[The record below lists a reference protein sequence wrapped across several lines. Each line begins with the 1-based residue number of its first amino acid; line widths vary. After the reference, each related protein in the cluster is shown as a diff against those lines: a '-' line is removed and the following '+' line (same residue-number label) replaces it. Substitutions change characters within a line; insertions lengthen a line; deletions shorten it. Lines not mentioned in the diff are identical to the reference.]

1 MPEAGTGRKEIRP
14 AGTGGISDTAGT
26 GRRAVYFAF
35 QGLFMAVLLLIFLY
49 QYRSVAGWA
58 SRFLFL
64 TAAAG
69 ASLAF
74 LRLASEAT
82 LGSWYFQV
90 GFFIGDAALA
100 SLILYWT
107 QNTSDLFLIYLLV
120 IFGTALMRSL
130 PQSLVVAAVTSGLY
144 LVSAG
149 HSSRGVPHET
159 GFWLRLNFL
168 WVSSALLAIL
178 SRDSRQAQG
187 EAERRHQDRLVQY
200 ERLASLGQLAGEV
213 AHRIKGPL
221 TTIMVNAEV
230 LAQRGRH
237 TPGELKELA
246 QIRDEVGHC
255 RDILKSLLDLGR
267 IEEMDHA
274 RFDLR
279 EPLRSA
285 IEALSARLQKG
296 RVRLTVAMDEPLP
309 VEGDA
314 VLIQEAILAVLHN
327 AADAVRADGRIRVT
341 AWLTPGR
348 FGWRDLARKPGFC
361 AVSVED
367 DGRGIPTMDL
377 ERVFEPFFTT
387 KGKDGSGLGLSA
399 ALRVLRKHGGSIDA
413 FSDGPGRGARFT
425 LSLPCRG

>member
-1 MPEAGTGRKEIRP
+1 MSE
-14 AGTGGISDTAGT
+14 AGT

-35 QGLFMAVLLLIFLY
+35 QGLFVAVLLLIFLY
-49 QYRSVAGWA
+49 QYHSLAGWA

-64 TAAAG
+64 TAVAG
-69 ASLAF
+69 SSLVF
-74 LRLASEAT
+74 LQLASAAI
-82 LGSWYFQV
+82 LGNWYFQV
-90 GFFIGDAALA
+90 GLFMGDAALA
-100 SLILYWT
+100 SLILHWT
-107 QNTSDLFLIYLLV
+107 QRGSDLYLIYFLI

-130 PQSLVVAAVTSGLY
+130 TQSLVVAVVTSGLY
-144 LVSAG
+144 LVSAWHPPQG
-149 HSSRGVPHET
+149 WPHEA

-187 EAERRHQDRLVQY
+187 EVERRHQDRLVQY
-200 ERLASLGQLAGEV
+200 ERLAALGQLAGEV

-221 TTIMVNAEV
+221 TTITVNAEV
-230 LAQRGRH
+230 LAQRGHR
-237 TPGELKELA
+237 TPVELKELA

-279 EPLRSA
+279 ESLRSA
-285 IEALSARLQKG
+285 LDALAARLQQK
-296 RVRLTVAMDEPLP
+296 RVRLAVSLEEPLP

-314 VLIQEAILAVLHN
+314 VLMQEAILALLHN
-327 AADAVRADGRIRVT
+327 AADAVSAGGRVRVT
-341 AWLTPGR
+341 ARVASGK
-348 FGWRDLARKPGFC
+348 FGWRGLSWQPSFC
-361 AVSVED
+361 EVIVAD
-367 DGRGIPTMDL
+367 DGRGIQTADL
-377 ERVFEPFFTT
+377 ERIFEPFFTT

-399 ALRVLRKHGGSIDA
+399 ALRVLQKHGGSIEA

-425 LSLPCRG
+425 LMLPRATGSER

>member
-1 MPEAGTGRKEIRP
+1 MPEADK
-14 AGTGGISDTAGT
+14 

-35 QGLFMAVLLLIFLY
+35 QGLFVAVLLLIFLY
-49 QYRSVAGWA
+49 QYRSLAGW
-58 SRFLFL
+58 SDRFLFL

-69 ASLAF
+69 MSLIVLQGA
-74 LRLASEAT
+74 AEAM

-90 GFFIGDAALA
+90 GFFMGDAALA
-100 SLILYWT
+100 SLILHWT
-107 QNTSDLFLIYLLV
+107 QPDSDLYLIYFLI

-130 PQSLVVAAVTSGLY
+130 TQSLVVAVVTSGLY
-144 LVSAG
+144 LVSAWHPAQG
-149 HSSRGVPHET
+149 FPHEA

-187 EAERRHQDRLVQY
+187 EVERRHHDRLVQY
-200 ERLASLGQLAGEV
+200 ERLAALGQLAGEV

-237 TPGELKELA
+237 TPRELKELT
-246 QIRDEVGHC
+246 QICDEVGHC

-267 IEEMDHA
+267 IEEMDHS

-285 IEALSARLQKG
+285 IDALTARLQKN
-296 RVRLTVAMDEPLP
+296 RVGLTVSLAEPLP
-309 VEGDA
+309 VEGDP
-314 VLIQEAILAVLHN
+314 VLIREAILAVLHN
-327 AADAVRADGRIRVT
+327 AADAVRACGRIRV
-341 AWLTPGR
+341 AARVASGK
-348 FGWRDLARKPGFC
+348 FSWRGLSRKPSFC
-361 AVSVED
+361 EVTVAD
-367 DGRGIPTMDL
+367 DGLGIPTADL

-399 ALRVLRKHGGSIDA
+399 ALRVLQKHGGSIEA
-413 FSDGPGRGARFT
+413 SSDGPGRGARFT
-425 LSLPCRG
+425 LILPRCG